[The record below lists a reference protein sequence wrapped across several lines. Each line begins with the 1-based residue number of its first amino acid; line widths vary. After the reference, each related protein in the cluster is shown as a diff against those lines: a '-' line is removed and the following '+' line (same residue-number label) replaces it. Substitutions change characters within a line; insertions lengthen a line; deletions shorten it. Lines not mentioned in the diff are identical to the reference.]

1 MTTLNIVELIETNP
15 ITKLFNN
22 YQNKV
27 LNKIKNNFSEN
38 DQQLFVTTL
47 YGYTHNNP
55 NEDFVIDLDN
65 IWQWLGFQQKHNAK
79 RLLENNFIIDID
91 YKCSMLNNYENKVGR
106 GGHNK
111 ETILLT
117 VKAFKLFCLKAGTSK
132 SSQIHDYYI
141 KLEETL
147 YEVINEET
155 QELNQQMN
163 QIKNIINETET
174 KVKKEFEDKLIKEK
188 ALEKQ
193 NILLR
198 EFGTAGALVY
208 ILKVK
213 SYETGEYVVKIGE
226 SRRGIEARYNEH
238 KSKYEEALLL
248 DCFIVNRS
256 RDFEKFLHNHK
267 DICLNKVTDLQ
278 GHENEIELFLI
289 GKNLT
294 YKMILNIVKMN
305 IKQFNEI
312 DYEAVSR
319 DIEII
324 KNLLNNKNQNETS
337 NSSSLVNNNDIN
349 NEIKEGQI
357 QMYTGLQ
364 HTNKIQELEQQQTLL
379 LQKITNLEKTN
390 KEMLEKMNSMQ
401 TRTTT
406 NFEQPLPTIGPR
418 LQKINP
424 ETLQLIKIYETVSEC
439 MKEDSTIKRPSIH
452 KAIVENMVYKGFR
465 WMYVDREFDPNIVN
479 NIKPTKQ
486 TKSQNLGYIAKLNAT
501 KTQILNVYIDRKT
514 AAIQNN
520 YQSTSSLDNPVKNG
534 TITNGHYYMLYENCE
549 NTLKQEFIEKHG
561 EPLLYKDGVGQYDA
575 QNNLVREFICKY
587 DCIRTLCMSDKTLA
601 KTLDKSIA
609 YNGFYYKS
617 IGSKMQCL

>member
-1 MTTLNIVELIETNP
+1 MTQLNIVELIEQNP
-15 ITKLFNN
+15 ITKLSHT
-22 YQNKV
+22 YQSALLDK
-27 LNKIKNNFSEN
+27 LKNNFSNNE
-38 DQQLFVTTL
+38 QQLFL
-47 YGYTHNNP
+47 ASFYSYLNYDANK
-55 NEDFVIDLDN
+55 DFVIDLNN
-65 IWQWLGFQQKHNAK
+65 IWQWLGFQQKNNAK
-79 RLLENNFIIDID
+79 QLLERKFIKDID
-91 YKCSMLNNYENKVGR
+91 YKCLLLNNQEQKMSR

-111 ETILLT
+111 ETVLLT
-117 VKAFKLFCLKAGTSK
+117 IKAFKKFCLKAGTK
-132 SSQIHDYYI
+132 KANEIHDYYI

-147 YEVINEET
+147 HEVVSEEC
-155 QELNQQMN
+155 QELKQELQ
-163 QIKNIINETET
+163 QIKNEMDQTET
-174 KVKKEFEDKLIKEK
+174 KVKKEYDEKLLKEK

-198 EFGTAGALVY
+198 EFGTAGSLVY

-213 SYETGEYVVKIGE
+213 SYESGEYVIKIGE
-226 SRRGIEARYNEH
+226 SRRGVEGRYNEH
-238 KSKYEEALLL
+238 KSKYEEILLL
-248 DCFIVNRS
+248 DCFMVNRS
-256 RDFEKFLHNHK
+256 RDFEQYLHNHK
-267 DICLNKVTDLQ
+267 DIRLNQVTDLQ
-278 GHENEIELFLI
+278 GHENENELFLI

-294 YKMILNIVKMN
+294 YKMILNIIKTN

-312 DYEAVSR
+312 DYENLSK
-319 DIEII
+319 DIESI
-324 KNLLNNKNQNETS
+324 KNMLSNQHQNE
-337 NSSSLVNNNDIN
+337 I
-349 NEIKEGQI
+349 
-357 QMYTGLQ
+357 LQ
-364 HTNKIQELEQQQTLL
+364 DKNKIQSLFENQTLL

-424 ETLQLIKIYETVSEC
+424 ETLQLIKTYETVSEC

-486 TKSQNLGYIAKLNAT
+486 TKSQNLGYIAKLNT
-501 KTQILNVYIDRKT
+501 VKTQILNVYIDRKT

-575 QNNLVREFICKY
+575 QNNLLKEFICKY

-617 IGSKMQCL
+617 LGSKIQCL

>member
-1 MTTLNIVELIETNP
+1 MTTLNIVELIENTP
-15 ITKLFNN
+15 ITKLTNT
-22 YQNKV
+22 YQNK
-27 LNKIKNNFSEN
+27 LLSKLKNYFSNNE
-38 DQQLFVTTL
+38 QQLFVTSFYVYLNYDQNT
-47 YGYTHNNP
+47 
-55 NEDFVIDLDN
+55 DFIIDLDR
-65 IWQWLGFQQKHNAK
+65 IWQWLDFSCKSSAK
-79 RLLENNFIIDID
+79 RLLEHNFIINTD
-91 YKCSMLNNYENKVGR
+91 YKCFIINNQEEKVGR

-111 ETILLT
+111 ETVLLT
-117 VKAFKLFCLKAGTSK
+117 IKAFKKFCLKAGTK
-132 SSQIHDYYI
+132 KANEIHDYYI

-147 YEVINEET
+147 HEVVSEEC
-155 QELNQQMN
+155 QELKQQLQ
-163 QIKNIINETET
+163 QIKNEMDQTET
-174 KVKKEFEDKLIKEK
+174 KVKKEYDEKLLKEK

-213 SYETGEYVVKIGE
+213 SYATGEYVIKIGE
-226 SRRGIEARYNEH
+226 SRRGVEARFNEH

-248 DCFIVNRS
+248 DCFMVNRS
-256 RDFEKFLHNHK
+256 RDFEQYLHNHK
-267 DICLNKVTDLQ
+267 DIRLNQVNNLQ
-278 GHENEIELFLI
+278 GHENENELFLI

-294 YKMILNIVKMN
+294 YKMILNIIKTN
-305 IKQFNEI
+305 IKQFNDI
-312 DYEAVSR
+312 DYESLSK
-319 DIEII
+319 DIESI
-324 KNLLNNKNQNETS
+324 KNMLSNQHQNE
-337 NSSSLVNNNDIN
+337 I
-349 NEIKEGQI
+349 
-357 QMYTGLQ
+357 LQ
-364 HTNKIQELEQQQTLL
+364 DKTKIQSLFENQTLL

-424 ETLQLIKIYETVSEC
+424 ETLQLIKTYETVSEC

-486 TKSQNLGYIAKLNAT
+486 TKSQNLGYIAKLNTA

-617 IGSKMQCL
+617 IGSKIQCL

>member
-1 MTTLNIVELIETNP
+1 M
-15 ITKLFNN
+15 ITQGGTQQVTFLTEKGLYKILFKSRKQIAEQFQNWVCDVIKEIRLSGTYKL
-22 YQNKV
+22 K
-27 LNKIKNNFSEN
+27 
-38 DQQLFVTTL
+38 
-47 YGYTHNNP
+47 
-55 NEDFVIDLDN
+55 
-65 IWQWLGFQQKHNAK
+65 
-79 RLLENNFIIDID
+79 
-91 YKCSMLNNYENKVGR
+91 
-106 GGHNK
+106 
-111 ETILLT
+111 
-117 VKAFKLFCLKAGTSK
+117 
-132 SSQIHDYYI
+132 
-141 KLEETL
+141 
-147 YEVINEET
+147 
-155 QELNQQMN
+155 QELQ
-163 QIKNIINETET
+163 QIKNEMDQTET
-174 KVKKEFEDKLIKEK
+174 KVKKEYDEKLLKEK

-213 SYETGEYVVKIGE
+213 SYETGEYVIKIGE
-226 SRRGIEARYNEH
+226 SRRGVEARYNEH

-248 DCFIVNRS
+248 DCFMVNRS
-256 RDFEKFLHNHK
+256 RDFEQYLHNHK
-267 DICLNKVTDLQ
+267 DIRLNQVTDLQ
-278 GHENEIELFLI
+278 GHENENELFLI

-294 YKMILNIVKMN
+294 YKMILNIIKTN

-312 DYEAVSR
+312 DYESLSK
-319 DIEII
+319 DIESI
-324 KNLLNNKNQNETS
+324 KNMLSNQHQNE
-337 NSSSLVNNNDIN
+337 I
-349 NEIKEGQI
+349 
-357 QMYTGLQ
+357 LQ
-364 HTNKIQELEQQQTLL
+364 DKNKIQSLFENQTLL

>member
-1 MTTLNIVELIETNP
+1 MTTFDIVNLIESNP
-15 ITKLFNN
+15 IAKLNGN
-22 YQNKV
+22 YQSK
-27 LNKIKNNFSEN
+27 LIEKMKNNFSNYE
-38 DQQLFVTTL
+38 QQLFLSSFYVYLNYDATT
-47 YGYTHNNP
+47 
-55 NEDFVIDLDN
+55 DFVIDLDN
-65 IWQWLGFQQKHNAK
+65 VWKWLGFGQKVNAK
-79 RLLENNFIIDID
+79 RVLEKNFIKNKD
-91 YKCSMLNNYENKVGR
+91 YKLVLCQLAKQGQHVN

-111 ETILLT
+111 EIFMLNIET
-117 VKAFKLFCLKAGTSK
+117 FKKFCLKSETKKADE
-132 SSQIHDYYI
+132 IHNYFI
-141 KLEETL
+141 KMENVIF
-147 YEVINEET
+147 EVINQEC
-155 QELNQQMN
+155 QELKQQLE
-163 QIKNIINETET
+163 QIKNEMDQTET
-174 KVKKEFEDKLIKEK
+174 KVKKEYDEKLLKEK

-198 EFGTAGALVY
+198 EFGTAGSLVY

-213 SYETGEYVVKIGE
+213 SYESGEYVIKIGE
-226 SRRGIEARYNEH
+226 SRRGVEGRYNEH
-238 KSKYEEALLL
+238 KSKYEEILLL
-248 DCFIVNRS
+248 DCFMVNRS
-256 RDFEKFLHNHK
+256 RDFEQYLHNHK
-267 DICLNKVTDLQ
+267 DIRLNQVNNLQ
-278 GHENEIELFLI
+278 GHENENELFLI

-294 YKMILNIVKMN
+294 YKMILNIIKTN
-305 IKQFNEI
+305 IKQFNDI
-312 DYEAVSR
+312 DYESLSK
-319 DIEII
+319 DIESI
-324 KNLLNNKNQNETS
+324 KNILSNQHQNE
-337 NSSSLVNNNDIN
+337 I
-349 NEIKEGQI
+349 
-357 QMYTGLQ
+357 LQ
-364 HTNKIQELEQQQTLL
+364 DKNKIQSLFENQTLL

-424 ETLQLIKIYETVSEC
+424 ETLQLIKTYETVSEC

-452 KAIVENMVYKGFR
+452 KAIVENIVYKGFR

-486 TKSQNLGYIAKLNAT
+486 TKSQNLGYIAKLNTT

-534 TITNGHYYMLYENCE
+534 TITNGHYYMLYENCDVII
-549 NTLKQEFIEKHG
+549 KQEFIEQHG

-575 QNNLVREFICKY
+575 QNNLLREFICKY

-601 KTLDKSIA
+601 KTLDKNIA

-617 IGSKMQCL
+617 LGSKTNYL

>member
-1 MTTLNIVELIETNP
+1 MEI
-15 ITKLFNN
+15 
-22 YQNKV
+22 
-27 LNKIKNNFSEN
+27 
-38 DQQLFVTTL
+38 
-47 YGYTHNNP
+47 
-55 NEDFVIDLDN
+55 
-65 IWQWLGFQQKHNAK
+65 
-79 RLLENNFIIDID
+79 
-91 YKCSMLNNYENKVGR
+91 
-106 GGHNK
+106 
-111 ETILLT
+111 
-117 VKAFKLFCLKAGTSK
+117 VKAFTTNNLHTEIIIKGTFETPLFRATDIGEVLEINNIRSSIIHFDETEKIVQNMITQGGTQQVTFLTEKGLYKILFKSRKQIAEQFQNWVCDVIKEIRLSGTYKLK
-132 SSQIHDYYI
+132 
-141 KLEETL
+141 
-147 YEVINEET
+147 
-155 QELNQQMN
+155 QELQ
-163 QIKNIINETET
+163 QIKNEMDQTET
-174 KVKKEFEDKLIKEK
+174 KVKKEYDEKLLKEK

-213 SYETGEYVVKIGE
+213 SYATGEYVIKIGE
-226 SRRGIEARYNEH
+226 SRRGVEARFNEH

-248 DCFIVNRS
+248 DCFMVNRS
-256 RDFEKFLHNHK
+256 RDFEQYLHNHK
-267 DICLNKVTDLQ
+267 DIRLNQVNNLQ
-278 GHENEIELFLI
+278 GHENENELFLI

-294 YKMILNIVKMN
+294 YKMILNIIKTN
-305 IKQFNEI
+305 IKQFNDI
-312 DYEAVSR
+312 DYESLSK
-319 DIEII
+319 DIESI
-324 KNLLNNKNQNETS
+324 KNMLSNQHQNE
-337 NSSSLVNNNDIN
+337 I
-349 NEIKEGQI
+349 
-357 QMYTGLQ
+357 LQ
-364 HTNKIQELEQQQTLL
+364 DKNKIQSLFENQTLL

-424 ETLQLIKIYETVSEC
+424 ETLQLIKTYETVSEC

-486 TKSQNLGYIAKLNAT
+486 TKSQNLGYIAKLNTT

-549 NTLKQEFIEKHG
+549 NTLKQEFIEQHG

-617 IGSKMQCL
+617 IGSKIQCL

>member
-1 MTTLNIVELIETNP
+1 MTTLNIIELIETNP

-47 YGYTHNNP
+47 YGYTNNDP
-55 NEDFVIDLDN
+55 NKDFIIDLDN
-65 IWQWLGFQQKHNAK
+65 IWKWLNFSSKDHAKH
-79 RLLENNFIIDID
+79 LLERKFIKDID
-91 YKCSMLNNYENKVGR
+91 YKCFLLNNYENKIGR

-117 VKAFKLFCLKAGTSK
+117 IKAFKLFCLKAGTTK
-132 SSQIHDYYI
+132 ASQIHDYYI

-155 QELNQQMN
+155 QELNLQMK

-174 KVKKEFEDKLIKEK
+174 KFKNEYENKLIKET

-193 NILLR
+193 NFLLR
-198 EFGTAGALVY
+198 EFGNAGSLIY
-208 ILKVK
+208 IIKVK
-213 SYETGEYVVKIGE
+213 TYDTGEYIVKIGE

-248 DCFIVNRS
+248 DCFLVKRS
-256 RDFEKFLHNHK
+256 RDFEKFLHHHK
-267 DICLNKVTDLQ
+267 DICINQVTDLH

-294 YKMILNIVKMN
+294 YKMILNIIKNN
-305 IKQFNEI
+305 IKRFNEI
-312 DYEAVSR
+312 DYEAITKDV
-319 DIEII
+319 EII
-324 KNLLNNKNQNETS
+324 KNILNDQTKIPQQYLNLNNTT
-337 NSSSLVNNNDIN
+337 
-349 NEIKEGQI
+349 NEINEEQNQI
-357 QMYTGLQ
+357 LSHSHDKNIIKQLS
-364 HTNKIQELEQQQTLL
+364 EDQTML

-390 KEMLEKMNSMQ
+390 KEILEKLNSSH

-406 NFEQPLPTIGPR
+406 NFGQPLPTIGPR

-424 ETLQLIKIYETVSEC
+424 ETLQLLKVYETVSEC
-439 MKEDSTIKRPSIH
+439 MKEDNSIKRPSIH
-452 KAIVENMVYKGFR
+452 KAIEENTIYKGFR
-465 WMYVDREFDPNIVN
+465 WMYVDRELDPNIVN
-479 NIKPTKQ
+479 IKPTKK
-486 TKSQNLGYIAKLNAT
+486 TKSQNLGYIAKLNSDKT
-501 KTQILNVYIDRKT
+501 KILNIYIDRKT

-520 YQSTSSLDNPVKNG
+520 YPSTSSLDNPVKNG
-534 TITNGHYYMLYENCE
+534 TITNNNYYILYDTCDNE
-549 NTLKQEFIEKHG
+549 LKQHFIKEHG
-561 EPLLYKDGVGQYDA
+561 EPFLYRDGIGQYDE
-575 QNNLVREFICKY
+575 QNNLLREFLCKY
-587 DCIRTLCMSDKTLA
+587 DCIRKLCISDKTLA
-601 KTLDKSIA
+601 KTLDKNIP

-617 IGSKMQCL
+617 IGSKLHC